1 MRFELMYES
10 FFKILEGVP
19 LTLEVVLISTFLG
32 FGLAIIVALMRI
44 SDNKFYS
51 VPAYSF
57 IYVIRGT
64 PLLLQLYFVYYG
76 ISQFSFVRESFLWPI
91 LREPFWCGIITLTIS
106 TGAYSA
112 EILRGGIQS
121 VSQGY
126 IESGKALGLGRVS
139 LFFRIVMPITIRQ
152 ALPAYGNELI
162 LMVKAS
168 SLISIVT
175 LMEITGIARTII
187 SKTYAPVEIFL
198 VAGDGTNSAIWMWD
212 DLSQGY
218 GISDNE
224 LTFVAHLE
232 NFDNDNLS
240 SSQISFTS

>member
-1 MRFELMYES
+1 
-10 FFKILEGVP
+10 
-19 LTLEVVLISTFLG
+19 
-32 FGLAIIVALMRI
+32 
-44 SDNKFYS
+44 
-51 VPAYSF
+51 
-57 IYVIRGT
+57 
-64 PLLLQLYFVYYG
+64 
-76 ISQFSFVRESFLWPI
+76 

-112 EILRGGIQS
+112 EIIRGGIQS

-126 IESGKALGLGRVS
+126 IESGKALGLSRIS
-139 LFFRIVMPITIRQ
+139 IFLRIVMPITIRQ

-198 VAGDGTNSAIWMWD
+198 VAGSIYLLINFIITRLVKYAENR
-212 DLSQGY
+212 LS
-218 GISDNE
+218 IPS
-224 LTFVAHLE
+224 
-232 NFDNDNLS
+232 
-240 SSQISFTS
+240 

>member
-10 FFKILEGVP
+10 FFKILEAVP

-76 ISQFSFVRESFLWPI
+76 ISQFSFIRESFLWPI

-198 VAGDGTNSAIWMWD
+198 VAGSIYLFINFVITRLVKYAENR
-212 DLSQGY
+212 LS
-218 GISDNE
+218 IPS
-224 LTFVAHLE
+224 T
-232 NFDNDNLS
+232 
-240 SSQISFTS
+240 

>member
-1 MRFELMYES
+1 MRFELMYDS

-76 ISQFSFVRESFLWPI
+76 ISQFSFVRESILWPI

-198 VAGDGTNSAIWMWD
+198 VAGSIYLFINFVITRLVKYAENR
-212 DLSQGY
+212 LS
-218 GISDNE
+218 IPS
-224 LTFVAHLE
+224 T
-232 NFDNDNLS
+232 
-240 SSQISFTS
+240 

>member
-1 MRFELMYES
+1 MRFDLMYES
-10 FFKILEGVP
+10 FFKILQGVP
-19 LTLEVVLISTFLG
+19 LTLEVVFISTFLG
-32 FGLAIIVALMRI
+32 LGLAIIVALMRI
-44 SDNKFYS
+44 SDNKTLS
-51 VPAYSF
+51 IPAYSF
-57 IYVIRGT
+57 VYLIRGT

-76 ISQFSFVRESFLWPI
+76 ISQFSIVRESFLWPV

-112 EILRGGIQS
+112 EIIRGGIQS
-121 VSQGY
+121 VSPGY
-126 IESGKALGLGRVS
+126 IESGKALGLSRIS
-139 LFFRIVMPITIRQ
+139 IFLRIVMPITIRQ

-198 VAGDGTNSAIWMWD
+198 VAGSIYLLINFIITRLVKYAEIR
-212 DLSQGY
+212 LS
-218 GISDNE
+218 IPS
-224 LTFVAHLE
+224 
-232 NFDNDNLS
+232 
-240 SSQISFTS
+240 

>member
-126 IESGKALGLGRVS
+126 IESGRALGLGRVS

-198 VAGDGTNSAIWMWD
+198 VAGSIYLFINFVITRLVKYAENR
-212 DLSQGY
+212 LS
-218 GISDNE
+218 IPS
-224 LTFVAHLE
+224 T
-232 NFDNDNLS
+232 
-240 SSQISFTS
+240 